1 MKKLQRILLPVD
13 FTKVSENAVL
23 YAKQLVE
30 KLSGEILFVYVKTKD
45 DEREDQEIDRKFN
58 ALKASLLQD
67 VNFNYKFKI
76 LRGSLLSE
84 LIKVRA
90 LFEADMVIMGSKGKR
105 VSNVSLAATLIRSVY
120 CPVLVVP
127 EGFTNH
133 KIKKIVFANDYR
145 PIKESEAIK
154 PLWEFALEF
163 RSKVYLLHVN
173 HQKEPVLAQNDDAEN
188 TLEYYLESLDHEYV
202 YLKNEDMELAINQF
216 IEEKSID
223 LLAILSRDHGTNQL
237 KSEGRLITELTAH
250 ASIPILVLC

>member
-1 MKKLQRILLPVD
+1 MKKLQRILIPVD
-13 FTKVSENAVL
+13 FTKVSANAVL
-23 YAKQLVE
+23 YAKQIVE
-30 KLSGEILFVYVKTKD
+30 KLSGEILFVYVKTKED
-45 DEREDQEIDRKFN
+45 KMGDQEIDQSFS
-58 ALKASLLQD
+58 ALKTSLLQNVD
-67 VNFNYKFKI
+67 FNYKFKI

-90 LFEADMVIMGSKGKR
+90 LFEADMVIMGSKEKR
-105 VSNVSLAATLIRSVY
+105 VSNVSLAAALIRSVY

-127 EGFTNH
+127 ADFTDH
-133 KIKKIVFANDYR
+133 KIKKIVFANDYK
-145 PIKESEAIK
+145 PIKGSEAIK

-173 HQKEPVLAQNDDAEN
+173 LQKEPVLAQDDDAEN

-202 YLKNEDMELAINQF
+202 YLKNEDVELAINQY
-216 IEEKSID
+216 IEKNSID
-223 LLAILSRDHGTNQL
+223 LLVILSRDHGTNQL